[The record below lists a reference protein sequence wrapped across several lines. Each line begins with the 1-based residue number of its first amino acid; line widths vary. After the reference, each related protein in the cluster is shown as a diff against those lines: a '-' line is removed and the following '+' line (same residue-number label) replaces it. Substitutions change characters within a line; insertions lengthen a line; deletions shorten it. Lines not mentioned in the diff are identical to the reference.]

1 MLAIRADLAIA
12 DAHRA
17 IAAAG
22 LRGDALPRV
31 AARIAAAAA
40 GGSTAYFFPAL
51 NGRLAPVGV
60 DPTGKPI
67 ARSVPSAL
75 DHHVWAIGRQISGNA
90 PFGYMPRG
98 SWLSC
103 RCIVEGDVMG
113 GLVVVGMRSLLDR
126 EGRQI
131 LEGIA
136 AHVAALLRLRAA
148 LAETERLVATD
159 HLTGLMSRLA
169 FSDAIRRAALSR
181 EPRLLFVIDLDGFK
195 AVNDTLGH
203 DAGDHLLV
211 RVGRTL
217 QRVVRGSD
225 IAARLGGD
233 EFALIVEG
241 TEDEASVVA
250 ERVEK
255 AIGEITA
262 GELRIGAS
270 VGYMPIGTDVDETF
284 RAADRAMYQAK
295 RNRRSSR

>member
-1 MLAIRADLAIA
+1 
-12 DAHRA
+12 
-17 IAAAG
+17 
-22 LRGDALPRV
+22 
-31 AARIAAAAA
+31 
-40 GGSTAYFFPAL
+40 
-51 NGRLAPVGV
+51 
-60 DPTGKPI
+60 
-67 ARSVPSAL
+67 
-75 DHHVWAIGRQISGNA
+75 
-90 PFGYMPRG
+90 
-98 SWLSC
+98 
-103 RCIVEGDVMG
+103 
-113 GLVVVGMRSLLDR
+113 
-126 EGRQI
+126 
-131 LEGIA
+131 
-136 AHVAALLRLRAA
+136 
-148 LAETERLVATD
+148 
-159 HLTGLMSRLA
+159 MSRLA